1 MCDLLSFWVKKMKRI
16 IIRLIVVGLLFW
28 SLGSQ
33 AQTVY
38 QVNRTVGAGTIM
50 GTIETDG
57 TLGPLSTA
65 NIVTWSFDAFD
76 GTDNVSISSGT
87 GFLQGE
93 AWSYLSATDTELV
106 FDFDGVSADPILQ
119 QKYISFHGGDTFSFD
134 YNLLGNF
141 VGQVEQLVHQFDTN
155 GEHRVDSPTR
165 LGQVVIGSLD
175 SPAAACSKPLVSM
188 GEVMSGLQA
197 GLTGGAHTEAGNPES
212 FFGAVNIEDRQGFI
226 VPENGIS
233 SVQCDNDHILIGE
246 WFATRFGDGLRFATE
261 KEARDWVTS
270 LFGGRYVEYYFEV
283 DGNRVDHMQTGTKI
297 GLLPRF
303 GQLFPVAFFNAGLI
317 IQPYSLSP
325 GPHTATAVLVRDPGS
340 DGVPPFIDIRL
351 TADFTIVESAAAAP

>member
-1 MCDLLSFWVKKMKRI
+1 MSDLLSFWVKKMKRI
-16 IIRLIVVGLLFW
+16 IIRLVAVGLLFW

-38 QVNRTVGAGTIM
+38 QVNRTVGAGTIT

-93 AWSYLSATDTELV
+93 AWRYLSATGTELV

-155 GEHRVDSPTR
+155 GEHRVDSPAR
-165 LGQVVIGSLD
+165 LGQVVIGSID

-188 GEVMSGLQA
+188 GEVMAGLQA
-197 GLTGGAHTEAGNPES
+197 GLTGGAHTVTGKPEA
-212 FFGAVNIEDRQGFI
+212 FFGAVNFEERRGFI
-226 VPENGIS
+226 IPENGIA
-233 SVQCDNDHILIGE
+233 SVQCNNDHILIGE
-246 WFATRFGDGLRFATE
+246 WLAAPLDRFDTI
-261 KEARDWVTS
+261 KEAKDWATG
-270 LFGGRYVEYYFEV
+270 LFGGRFVEIYFEI
-283 DGNRVDHMQTGTKI
+283 DGNRVDHLQTGTKI
-297 GLLPRF
+297 GFLPWGPR
-303 GQLFPVAFFNAGLI
+303 VAFFNAGYVI
-317 IQPYSLSP
+317 EPYSLLP
-325 GPHTATAVLVRDPGS
+325 GPHTATFVLVRDPGS
-340 DGVPPFIDIRL
+340 DGEPPFFDIRL
-351 TADFTIVESAAAAP
+351 TADFTIVESAAP